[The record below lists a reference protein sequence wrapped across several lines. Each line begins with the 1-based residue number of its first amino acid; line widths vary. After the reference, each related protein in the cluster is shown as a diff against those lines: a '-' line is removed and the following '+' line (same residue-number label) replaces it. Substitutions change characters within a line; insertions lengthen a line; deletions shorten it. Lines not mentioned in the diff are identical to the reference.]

1 MTLLIFDIDGTLVYS
16 ERRDSQCFA
25 AAYELL
31 YSKVFPSIN
40 WSGYPH
46 VTDTTIFSTVI
57 ERHFR
62 RRPGEEEVLVFQ
74 EEYVRLL
81 TEKRRLDPLHSR
93 EVPGAR
99 AAMERL
105 LADERYA
112 LGIAT
117 GGWQRPAHLKLR
129 HVGIPSERLPLQG
142 ADGRETRED
151 IIRALLG
158 QVQRLHP
165 EIKRIVYIGDA
176 VWDVRTTRNLN
187 MAFVGLRWQGD
198 AYVLE
203 RAGARHVIAN
213 YLDYD
218 AFLDVVQHAEV
229 PGNGKA

>member
-16 ERRDSQCFA
+16 ERRDSHCFA
-25 AAYELL
+25 ATYERL
-31 YSKVFPSIN
+31 YGKVFPGID

-62 RRPGEEEVLVFQ
+62 RLPTEEEVFLFQ

-142 ADGRETRED
+142 ADGRHTRED
-151 IIRALLG
+151 IIRALLE
-158 QVQRLHP
+158 QVQCLYP
-165 EIKRIVYIGDA
+165 EIDRIVYIGDA

-198 AYVLE
+198 THVLE
-203 RAGARHVIAN
+203 TAGARHVITD

-218 AFLDVVQHAEV
+218 AFLDIVRRAEV
-229 PGNGKA
+229 PGAG